1 KIADAFEKNPEAEMV
16 VGNLIFDYADHTF
29 LRNAEID
36 YKKIMLPFRYMFPI
50 NPVSYFYKRSLQKE
64 VGPFPLENHLTMD
77 YWFLLKA
84 YQKHK
89 LIKIEDYLGTFFMNG
104 FNKTSGADNRKNT
117 HYRVL
122 DHCWKHDRKNLP
134 YYLFNYYKFFY
145 YEKTPFNFKKLKS
158 KARKNLSRAYSI
170 LTLKKNKYYSER
182 LFQSARS
189 DYYVNRR
196 FKSTSK
202 VLSSIL
208 FNPKSLFQRSRQSFI
223 VQSTLGP
230 KILEKLKTAYFFLTT
245 PPGLPLANKLHYYG
259 TEFKKSNKFVKGNLL
274 LLLTY
279 LVSPRFIL
287 KNKRPLRSIRNKF
300 SLRKLFN
307 YLNPLFWA
315 RGLINFFRF
324 KKYKSYSSEYYIKA
338 REKYYYHKN
347 FQSVF
352 LLLFSFIIYPPAL
365 KNISRLNLFM
375 YSLAGNSLAEKFK
388 FAYHLYK
395 DNPEY
400 TFAHKLNYYGN
411 EVRKE
416 GKVIKGNFILFC
428 AYVLSPKYIL
438 KREKIKKLN
447 VVSENATFKI
457 PKHNSSISAPSRLS
471 NYKNHL
477 RNLRSTGVGFDT
489 RFKNSLERSAYRI
502 KRAYHYFRYRKFK
515 AQSKDLYA
523 QAIENYK
530 NNKRF
535 KAAMSLIPSFILYP
549 VSIFNRNKF
558 GLMINTITG
567 HSLKAKI
574 KGENAE

>member
-1 KIADAFEKNPEAEMV
+1 AEMEH
-16 VGNLIFDYADHTF
+16 GNLIFDYAGHTY
-29 LRNAEID
+29 LRKAEIE
-36 YKKIMLPFRYMFPI
+36 YRKIMLPFLYMFPI
-50 NPVSYFYKRSLQKE
+50 NPVSYFYKRSVQKE
-64 VGPFPLENHLTMD
+64 IGPFPLDNHLTMD

-84 YQKHK
+84 YQNHK
-89 LIKIEDYLGTFFMNG
+89 LVKIEDYLGTFFMNG

-117 HYRVL
+117 HLRVL
-122 DHCWKHDRKNLP
+122 NHCWNHDRKNLP
-134 YYLFNYYKFFY
+134 YYLYNYYKFFY

-189 DYYVNRR
+189 DYYINRR

-259 TEFKKSNKFVKGNLL
+259 NEFKKNNKALKGNLL
-274 LLLTY
+274 LLLTFII
-279 LVSPRFIL
+279 SPKFLFR
-287 KNKRPLRSIRNKF
+287 KKKGSKRAYSRS
-300 SLRKLFN
+300 LLF
-307 YLNPLFWA
+307 YLNPFNWL
-315 RGLINFFRF
+315 RGLVNFFRY
-324 KKYKSYSSEYYIKA
+324 KRYKSYSSEYYIKA

-352 LLLFSFIIYPPAL
+352 LLLFSFIIYPPAI

-375 YSLAGNSLAEKFK
+375 YSLAGNSLAEKLK

-411 EVRKE
+411 ELRKE
-416 GKVIKGNFILFC
+416 GNVVKGNSILFC
-428 AYVLSPKYIL
+428 AYVLSPEYIL

-447 VVSENATFKI
+447 VVSETATFKI

-477 RNLRSTGVGFDT
+477 RNLRRTGVGFDS
-489 RFKNSLERSAYRI
+489 RVKNSLERSAYRI
-502 KRAYHYFRYRKFK
+502 KLAYHYFRYRKFK

-523 QAIENYK
+523 EAIENYK